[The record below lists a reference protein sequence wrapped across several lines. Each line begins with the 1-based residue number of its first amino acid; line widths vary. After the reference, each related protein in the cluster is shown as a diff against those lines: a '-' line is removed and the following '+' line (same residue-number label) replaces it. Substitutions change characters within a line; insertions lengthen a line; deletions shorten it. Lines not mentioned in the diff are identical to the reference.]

1 MTEKIPIELFRDC
14 AAAMKVDEFIKCD
27 RFEPKTALSAADF
40 SGKRVDAYALA
51 KGHITFDEV
60 MQNLGDVPNENATTE
75 QILGI
80 CGKFFDLQAS
90 RIDGHAPMTNIF
102 TTIYM
107 QKEFEIKH
115 PVLKFMFKLFKH
127 TSKRIEDFAARVFG
141 TESTYRFWA
150 VISPEMLEELEEA
163 NDQELRTELE
173 SLKLDPAL
181 EGLAKF
187 ELALA
192 ELLLNPSENDLV
204 CEVVVP
210 NVSSEIGCDKFM
222 RYRDA
227 SPNTTPNWEH
237 VPDHE
242 TAIAVM
248 KQLIEEVAEVKKV
261 LSELKPPDEFLEVL
275 AAWNESREHLT
286 LTRMIAI
293 HLLIGS
299 VGNRETLLGKA
310 TSDYIVEDLKQHHM
324 PHKFFQG
331 VDYPGFLE
339 LTTSVLVDIYLSM
352 LLPKPMTHRHLTRS
366 IKLWAY
372 VQGQGYSVFEGECLS
387 ECPRC
392 KDKNHQHM
400 ASMVFPYWST
410 QIAARL
416 LWIMFR
422 WGDKSE
428 IYSDR
433 DIPSLTYL
441 LEVVMQTSAIV
452 YNRDR
457 LADAV
462 YRTPA
467 GRSKVTP
474 RKESDIL
481 RRVQPIT
488 QKEQLASIQ
497 SDILGCCMTLE
508 KVLVNWENL
517 EINKGQ
523 FFDEEHLFDI
533 RRDPMAGL
541 SHLQPPQ
548 YKKYREDMKLSETAL
563 EETAKGLEKKFAAV
577 KESLM
582 SYIKTTHD
590 QTPIVKE
597 MMKCVLTNTVLC
609 KTLSKEN
616 KYCLAKGTSYIFPCF
631 ELVKQ

>member
-1 MTEKIPIELFRDC
+1 MTEKIPVELFRDC
-14 AAAMKVDEFIKCD
+14 ASAMKVDEFIKCD
-27 RFEPKTALSAADF
+27 KFEPKAALSAADF

-51 KGHITFDEV
+51 KGHITFEEV

-80 CGKFFDLQAS
+80 CGKFVDLQAS
-90 RIDGHAPMTNIF
+90 RIDGHAAMTNIF

-115 PVLKFMFKLFKH
+115 PVLKFMFKLFTH
-127 TSKRIEDFAARVFG
+127 TSKRIEQFAARVFVN
-141 TESTYRFWA
+141 ESSFRFWLL
-150 VISPEMLEELEEA
+150 ISPEMFEELEEA
-163 NDQELRTELE
+163 NDDELRAELE

-192 ELLLNPSENDLV
+192 EFMVNPGEKDLV
-204 CEVVVP
+204 CEFVAP
-210 NVSSEIGCDKFM
+210 SVSSDVGCDKLM

-227 SPNTTPNWEH
+227 SPSTTPNWEH
-237 VPDHE
+237 VPDHDK
-242 TAIAVM
+242 AIGMM
-248 KQLIEEVAEVKKV
+248 KQFIEEVAEVKKA
-261 LSELKPPDEFLEVL
+261 LSELKPIDEFLEVL
-275 AAWNESREHLT
+275 AAWNESREHLG
-286 LTRMIAI
+286 LTRVLAL
-293 HLLIGS
+293 HLL
-299 VGNRETLLGKA
+299 VGCVGPREKLLGKA
-310 TSDYIVEDLKQHHM
+310 TSDYIMEDLKQHHI
-324 PHKFFQG
+324 PHKFFQSE
-331 VDYPGFLE
+331 DYEAFLE
-339 LTTSVLVDIYLSM
+339 MTTNILVDIFISM
-352 LLPKPMTHRHLTRS
+352 LLPMPMTHRHLTRS

-372 VQGQGYSVFEGECLS
+372 VQGQGYSIFETECMS

-400 ASMVFPYWST
+400 ASMIFPFWST

-428 IYSDR
+428 VYSDR

-474 RKESDIL
+474 RKESDIQ
-481 RRVQPIT
+481 RRIQPIT
-488 QKEQLASIQ
+488 QKEQLTSIQ

-517 EINKGQ
+517 EINQGQ

-548 YKKYREDMKLSETAL
+548 YKKYRDDIKLSETAL

-616 KYCLAKGTSYIFPCF
+616 KYCLAKGTSFIFPCF
-631 ELVKQ
+631 ALFKQ